1 MKKFIQTLKNIWS
14 IEELRT
20 KILYTLM
27 LTAVYRIGAFI
38 TLPGINPIVL
48 EEFSKNNAQNGI
60 LDLIN
65 TFAGGAFN
73 MASIFALGIMP
84 YITASIFVQLMAVL
98 VPTFQ
103 KMQKEGESGRKNSF

>member
-1 MKKFIQTLKNIWS
+1 VKKFIQTLKNIWS

-48 EEFSKNNAQNGI
+48 EEFSKNNA
-60 LDLIN
+60 
-65 TFAGGAFN
+65 
-73 MASIFALGIMP
+73 
-84 YITASIFVQLMAVL
+84 
-98 VPTFQ
+98 
-103 KMQKEGESGRKNSF
+103 